1 MDRREQVL
9 RTLKAHG
16 LTVSTAE
23 SCTGGMVAAALT
35 DLGGSSAVF
44 VGGVVSYWTELKHK
58 ILGVSQET
66 LDAYGAVSP
75 QTAQE
80 MAKGVR
86 ALTGSDLALSVTGVA
101 GPNRDERDNPVGLVY
116 LALTD
121 GETTA
126 VRQPAD
132 LGGTREEIRR
142 NAVEAALEMLLAYF
156 EEKYKVQ

>member
-23 SCTGGMVAAALT
+23 SCTGGMIAAALT

-75 QTAQE
+75 QTARE
-80 MAKGVR
+80 MAEGVR

-101 GPNRDERDNPVGLVY
+101 GPDRDERDNPVGLVY

-121 GETTA
+121 GETTT
-126 VRQPAD
+126 VHQPAN
-132 LGGTREEIRR
+132 LGSTREEIRR
-142 NAVEAALEMLLAYF
+142 GAVEAALELLLDYF
-156 EEKYKVQ
+156 EK

>member
-23 SCTGGMVAAALT
+23 SCTGGMIAAALT

-66 LDAYGAVSP
+66 LDAYGAVSL
-75 QTAQE
+75 QTARE
-80 MAKGVR
+80 MAQGVR
-86 ALTGSDLALSVTGVA
+86 ALTGSDLSLSVTGVA
-101 GPNRDERDNPVGLVY
+101 GPDRDERGNPVGLVY

-132 LGGTREEIRR
+132 LGSTREEIRR
-142 NAVEAALEMLLAYF
+142 GAVEAALEMVLDYF
-156 EEKYKVQ
+156 ETE

>member
-23 SCTGGMVAAALT
+23 SCTGGMIAAALT

-66 LDAYGAVSP
+66 LDAYGAVSL
-75 QTAQE
+75 QTARE
-80 MAKGVR
+80 MAQGVR

-101 GPNRDERDNPVGLVY
+101 GPDRDERGNPVGLVY

-132 LGGTREEIRR
+132 LGSTREEIRR
-142 NAVEAALEMLLAYF
+142 GAVEAALEMVLDYF
-156 EEKYKVQ
+156 ETE